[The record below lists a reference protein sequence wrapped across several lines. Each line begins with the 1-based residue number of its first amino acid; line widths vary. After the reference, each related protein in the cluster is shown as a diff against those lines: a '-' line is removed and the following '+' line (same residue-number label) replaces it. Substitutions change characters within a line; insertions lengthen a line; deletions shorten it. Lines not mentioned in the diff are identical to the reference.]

1 MEPIYYNNLISRFE
15 VLNETTIS
23 FTWYKTGF
31 PRKLDSS
38 NTGFPRK
45 LDSSNTG
52 FPRKLD
58 SSNTGF
64 PRKLDSSNT
73 GQKTT
78 IETRHLSDIRN
89 QLKQYITLHPES
101 KKAPWNQIQISA
113 ALSQTK
119 HLQKPPGLR
128 EIIDDMKC

>member
-1 MEPIYYNNLISRFE
+1 MEPIFYNNLISRFE
-15 VLNETTIS
+15 VLDETAIS

-38 NTGFPRK
+38 NTG
-45 LDSSNTG
+45 TQV
-52 FPRKLD
+52 LD

-89 QLKQYITLHPES
+89 QLKEYITLHPES
-101 KKAPWNQIQISA
+101 RKAPWNHIQISA

-119 HLQKPPGLR
+119 HLQKPPSLR
-128 EIIDDMKC
+128 ELIDDMKFYG